1 MPTWSKEEIV
11 NLGSAAFRREPL
23 RCPRCK
29 AMVKADFE
37 GCLGRANE
45 DVLLQCQRCLAQGE
59 YNTEHL
65 SAMNLQWSLS
75 EKQRIAEHYWRT
87 HLARCPHDRA
97 VLHFQVTTAFGSSA
111 GEFYVRCPHCGRNFQ
126 SVDLVDPGTFGA
138 RYSIVRELG
147 QGGMGQ
153 VDLVR
158 RISDGKEF
166 AAKRILPEFLG
177 TTEAVQR
184 FQRESRICE
193 RLKHPHIVALHESL
207 IDDHGAILII
217 EFMPGGTLKSRI
229 NDPASPFEHLVR
241 LFGQMVDG
249 LAFLHSEGV
258 VHRDLKPV
266 NILIDRDDNARISD
280 FGLASLIDRDS
291 PALTRSLTF
300 LGTPH
305 YAAPEQLDNARDVT
319 AKADIYS
326 LGIIAYEILTRCSP
340 NRVIDL
346 AAVHT
351 SALASLRGC
360 LAPNPD
366 LRPTSGN
373 DLVAALRSLIPSVSE
388 SRVKAGIV
396 NVNQVSR

>member
-11 NLGSAAFRREPL
+11 NLGIAAFRREPL

-29 AMVKADFE
+29 AMVKADFD

-45 DVLLQCQRCLAQGE
+45 DVLLQCQRCLAHGE

-65 SAMNLQWSLS
+65 SVMNLQWSLS

-87 HLARCPHDRA
+87 HSARCPQDRA
-97 VLHFQVTTAFGSSA
+97 VLDFQSTTVFGSSA
-111 GEFYVRCPHCGRNFQ
+111 GEFYARCPHCGRNFQ
-126 SVDLVDPGTFGA
+126 SGDLVDPDTFGA
-138 RYSIVRELG
+138 RYSIIRELG
-147 QGGMGQ
+147 RGGMGQ
-153 VDLVR
+153 VNLVR

-166 AAKRILPEFLG
+166 AAKRILPELLG
-177 TTEAVQR
+177 TTEAIQR

-193 RLKHPHIVALHESL
+193 RLKHPHIVALHESS

-217 EFMPGGTLKSRI
+217 DFMPGGTLRSRI
-229 NDPASPFEHLVR
+229 NDPALPFEHLVN
-241 LFGQMVDG
+241 LFGQVVDG

-266 NILIDRDDNARISD
+266 NVLIDSENNARISD
-280 FGLASLIDRDS
+280 FGLATLIDRDS
-291 PALTRSLTF
+291 PALTRSSTF
-300 LGTPH
+300 LGTQH

-346 AAVHT
+346 AAVPT
-351 SALASLRGC
+351 IALSSLRGC
-360 LAPNPD
+360 LAPDPH

-373 DLVAALRSLIPSVSE
+373 DLLAALRS
-388 SRVKAGIV
+388 KAGIV
-396 NVNQVSR
+396 SQVSR